1 MRTQMP
7 IVIRFWANQTRAIPI
22 DVCHGEIPDIFRT
35 SMFEPT
41 SEFELPDAKE
51 LDEQWDTGFERWLT
65 VYRSSTRIDSSLGI
79 LDWSLTNGRIK

>member
-7 IVIRFWANQTRAIPI
+7 IVIRFWGKHIKTIPI
-22 DVCHGEIPDIFRT
+22 DVCHGPIPDIFRT
-35 SMFEPT
+35 SMFGPT

-65 VYRSSTRIDSSLGI
+65 IYRSSIRRDTSLGI
-79 LDWSLTNGRIK
+79 LDWSLIKR